1 MFSPLFDL
9 KFVFRQLR
17 KAPGFTATAAL
28 MLAFGIGAT
37 TAIFS
42 IVEGVIL
49 RPLPFPSSD
58 RLVVVADRLQGADLG
73 ATGEAG
79 VTAPDIRAYTRDTHS
94 FDGLGGFGGTGFE
107 LSGASEPAQ
116 INAARL
122 SPGVFTALQVHPL
135 LGRTFTRGEDEQSQQ
150 VAVLSY
156 TTWQTRFNGNRQ
168 ILGTKILLDRKPYVV
183 IGVMPRNFE
192 FPLVPGHLNRCEL
205 WVPMSFKPVEL
216 TQGAASWNYGMVGR
230 LKPGV
235 TAMQAQSDAERVAR
249 QIMLA
254 YPPFMKSLHISALV
268 RPLQEETVEQ
278 ARPIIRTLF
287 LAVLVVLLIAC
298 ANLAGLMLV
307 RAIQQQREIAVRLA
321 LGARTSALLS
331 QTIVESLALS
341 ISGGILGLALAAV
354 AVKAGKSL
362 LPESLPRI
370 NEISL
375 SWPVVGFALGLA
387 IVTGVF
393 CGLAPAF
400 AALRT
405 DTNNTLKEGGRTGS
419 AGGLH
424 TRLRSTLVVGEIAIA
439 LLLLTASGLLLR
451 SFEKMRDV
459 DLGYRPSHI
468 TTAAYSLPQR
478 QYSTQSSVDS
488 FNKELLTRL
497 RSLPGAQAAGMTSL
511 LPASGS
517 NSNETFIVDGYVP
530 PAGAKMNLATPMVV
544 IGDYFRAMGIP
555 LVRGR
560 FFTEADRANTQLVVI
575 VSRKLA
581 NHYWPGQNPLGKRIR
596 IGTQEMPTPWLTVVG
611 EVADVKLRSPD
622 GDTQE
627 EFYQVEDQ
635 AEASIGSLATPSD
648 LNGNGGYIVLRSA
661 LPPERM
667 ENALRATVRSLDP
680 QLALTQVQTME
691 HAISDTEAP
700 RRFNTIL
707 ITSFALAAVLLAVLG
722 IYSVIAFSVASRV
735 QELAI
740 RMALGSQRS
749 GIMRLILISGS
760 KLAIGGCVIGLAGA
774 GAASGLLRS
783 FLFGVTPFD
792 LPVLIFAAVA
802 VFLLALAASAFP
814 ARRAASLDPMQ
825 ALRAE

>member
-1 MFSPLFDL
+1 MFSPLSDL
-9 KFVFRQLR
+9 KFALRQLH
-17 KAPGFTATAAL
+17 KSPGFAATAVL

-49 RPLPFPSSD
+49 RPLPFPNSD
-58 RLVVVADRLQGADLG
+58 RLVMVADRLKGVDFSG
-73 ATGEAG
+73 TDEAG

-107 LSGASEPAQ
+107 LSGSGEPEQ

-122 SPGVFTALQVHPL
+122 SPGVFTALQVQPL
-135 LGRTFTRGEDEQSQQ
+135 LGRTFTREEDEQNQQ
-150 VAVLSY
+150 LVVLSY
-156 TTWQTRFNGNRQ
+156 ATWQSRFHGNPQ
-168 ILGTKILLDRKPYVV
+168 ILATKILLDRKPYMV

-192 FPLVPGHLNRCEL
+192 FPLNAGHLNRCEL
-205 WVPMSFKPVEL
+205 WVPMSLTPVEL

-230 LKPGV
+230 LKRGV

-268 RPLQEETVEQ
+268 RPLQEETIEHT
-278 ARPIIRTLF
+278 RPIIRTLF
-287 LAVLVVLLIAC
+287 LAVAVVLLIAC

-307 RAIQQQREIAVRLA
+307 RAIQRQREIAVRLA
-321 LGARTSALLS
+321 LGARASALLT
-331 QTIVESLALS
+331 QTIMESLVLS
-341 ISGGILGLALAAV
+341 VSGGVLGLVLAAA
-354 AVKAGKSL
+354 AVETGKGL

-375 SWPVVGFALGLA
+375 NWQVIAFALLLA
-387 IVTGVF
+387 VVTGLL

-405 DTNNTLKEGGRTGS
+405 SMNNALKEGGRTGS

-424 TRLRSTLVVGEIAIA
+424 TRLRSALVVAEIAIA

-451 SFEKMRDV
+451 SFEKMRAV

-468 TTAAYSLPQR
+468 TTAAYSLPRR
-478 QYSTQSSVDS
+478 QYSTQAAVDA
-488 FNKELLTRL
+488 FNKELLLRL
-497 RSLPGAQAAGMTSL
+497 RQLPGAEAAGMTSL
-511 LPASGS
+511 LPASGE
-517 NSNETFIVDGYVP
+517 NSNETFVVDGYIP
-530 PAGAKMNLATPMVV
+530 PAGAKMNLATPMIVM
-544 IGDYFRAMGIP
+544 GDYFRGMGIP
-555 LVRGR
+555 LLRGR
-560 FFTEADRANTQLVVI
+560 YFTEADRPGAQLAVI
-575 VSRKLA
+575 VSRKFA

-596 IGTQEMPTPWLTVVG
+596 IGTQEMATPWLTVIG
-611 EVADVKLRSPD
+611 EVADVKLGSPD
-622 GDTQE
+622 SQTKE
-627 EFYQVEDQ
+627 EFYQTVEQ

-648 LNGNGGYIVLRSA
+648 LNGNGGHIVLRSA
-661 LPPERM
+661 LPPEHM
-667 ENALRATVRSLDP
+667 ENALRAVVRSLDP
-680 QLALTQVQTME
+680 QLPLTEVQTME
-691 HAISDTEAP
+691 QAVSDTEAP

-707 ITSFALAAVLLAVLG
+707 ITSFAFAAVLLAVLG

-760 KLAIGGCVIGLAGA
+760 KLAVTGCVIGLAGA
-774 GAASGLLRS
+774 AVASGLLRS
-783 FLFGVTPFD
+783 FLFGVSPFD
-792 LPVLIFAAVA
+792 VGVLILAAA
-802 VFLLALAASAFP
+802 AIFLLALAASAVP
-814 ARRAASLDPMQ
+814 ARRAAALDPMQ
-825 ALRAE
+825 ALRGE

>member
-1 MFSPLFDL
+1 MFLPLFDV
-9 KFVFRQLR
+9 KYVFRQLR
-17 KAPGFTATAAL
+17 KAPGFTATAVL

-49 RPLPFPSSD
+49 RPLPFPNSD
-58 RLVVVADRLQGADLG
+58 RLVVLGDRLKGVDLG
-73 ATGEAG
+73 GSEEAG
-79 VTAPDIRAYTRDTHS
+79 VTAPDIRAYAHDTYS
-94 FDGLGGFGGTGFE
+94 FDGLGGFDNTGFE
-107 LSGASEPAQ
+107 LSGLSAPAQ

-122 SPGVFTALQVHPL
+122 SAGVFAALQVRPL
-135 LGRTFTRGEDEQSQQ
+135 LGRTFTREEDEHNQQ

-156 TTWQTRFNGNRQ
+156 ATWQSRFNGNPQ
-168 ILGTKILLDRKPYVV
+168 ILGTKLLLDRKPYVV

-205 WVPMSFKPVEL
+205 WVPMSLTPVEL
-216 TQGAASWNYGMVGR
+216 TQGAASWNYAMVGR

-254 YPPFMKSLHISALV
+254 YPPFMKSLHISAVV
-268 RPLQEETVEQ
+268 RPLQEETVEH
-278 ARPIIRTLF
+278 ARPVIRTLF
-287 LAVLVVLLIAC
+287 LAVGVVLLIAC

-307 RAIQQQREIAVRLA
+307 RAIHRQREIAVRLA
-321 LGARTSALLS
+321 LGARASTLLA
-331 QTIVESLALS
+331 QTIFESLVLS
-341 ISGGILGLALAAV
+341 VSGGILGLALAAV
-354 AVKAGKSL
+354 AVRAGKSL
-362 LPESLPRI
+362 LPESLPRLD
-370 NEISL
+370 EISL
-375 SWPVVGFALGLA
+375 NWPVVAFALGLA
-387 IVTGVF
+387 IVTGVL

-405 DTNNTLKEGGRTGS
+405 DTNHTLKEGGRTGS

-424 TRLRSTLVVGEIAIA
+424 TRLRSALVVGEIAIA
-439 LLLLTASGLLLR
+439 LLLLTSSGLLLR

-478 QYSTQSSVDS
+478 QYSKQSSIDF
-488 FNKELLTRL
+488 FNKELLRRL
-497 RSLPGAQAAGMTSL
+497 RSTPGVEAAGMTTL

-517 NSNETFIVDGYVP
+517 NSNETFVVDGYVP
-530 PAGAKMNLATPMVV
+530 PAGAKMNLATPMIVM
-544 IGDYFRAMGIP
+544 GDYFRAMGIP

-560 FFTEADRANTQLVVI
+560 LFTEADRANTQLVVI
-575 VSRKLA
+575 VSHKFA
-581 NHYWPGQNPLGKRIR
+581 NHYWPGQSPLGKRIR
-596 IGTQEMPTPWLTVVG
+596 IGTQEMQTPWLTVVG
-611 EVADVKLRSPD
+611 EVADVKLHSPD
-622 GDTQE
+622 ADTQD

-635 AEASIGSLATPSD
+635 QEASIGGLGTPSD

-661 LPPERM
+661 LAAEHM

-707 ITSFALAAVLLAVLG
+707 ITSFALAAVLLALLG
-722 IYSVIAFSVASRV
+722 IYSVIAFSVASRA

-760 KLAIGGCVIGLAGA
+760 KLAIGGCVIGLACA
-774 GAASGLLRS
+774 AAASGLLRS
-783 FLFGVTPFD
+783 FLFGVSPFD
-792 LPVLIFAAVA
+792 LPVLILVAAA
-802 VFLLALAASAFP
+802 IFLLALAASAIP
-814 ARRAASLDPMQ
+814 ARRAAALDPMQ